1 MIVAAVIWIT
11 APITALAVMWA
22 IYSNNQMEVMQEE
35 LWKLEYENLKLKKQL
50 NKKKTDDEVIRIQVK
65 QEIAEKERSI
75 NERSLFRTVG

>member
-11 APITALAVMWA
+11 VPITALAVMWA

-50 NKKKTDDEVIRIQVK
+50 NKKKAGDEAIRK
-65 QEIAEKERSI
+65 QIDKEIEERM
-75 NERSLFRTVG
+75 TA

>member
-11 APITALAVMWA
+11 APITLLAVLWG
-22 IYSNNQMEVMQEE
+22 IYSNNQIEVMQEK
-35 LWKLEYENLKLKKQL
+35 LWRLQEENSKLKEQVN
-50 NKKKTDDEVIRIQVK
+50 NKKAETGVYTVQVK